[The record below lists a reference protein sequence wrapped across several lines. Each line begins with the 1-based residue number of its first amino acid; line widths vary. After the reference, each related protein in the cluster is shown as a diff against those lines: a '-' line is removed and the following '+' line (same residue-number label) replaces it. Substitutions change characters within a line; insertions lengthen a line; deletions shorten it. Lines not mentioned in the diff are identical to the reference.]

1 MVVQKGMRILRHG
14 ILAVLSMIQWRLRQV
29 MADRNITNRA
39 LAGKVGLHETS
50 ISKLKQRNDMPRIDG
65 GLLDKLCL
73 ALDCIP
79 GDLIFYSADEELSA

>member
-1 MVVQKGMRILRHG
+1 MTLQKGMRILGHG
-14 ILAVLSMIQWRLRQV
+14 FLVVPSMIQWRLRQI

-65 GLLDKLCL
+65 GLLDKLCI
-73 ALDCIP
+73 ALSCSP
-79 GDLIFYSADEELSA
+79 SDLIFYSADEEVSA

>member
-1 MVVQKGMRILRHG
+1 MECGF
-14 ILAVLSMIQWRLRQV
+14 LAVLSMIQWRLRQV

-73 ALDCIP
+73 ALSCIP
-79 GDLIFYSADEELSA
+79 GDLIFYSSDEDMSA